1 MRPMYYF
8 TMYDNLNRG
17 ISKLLTFVMN
27 VWQQVCLP
35 FIIET
40 HPAGSGTSSDLPTH
54 SYILIPICIAAAFI
68 SIALVKKLLFM
79 FFEGS
84 IFDV

>member
-54 SYILIPICIAAAFI
+54 S
-68 SIALVKKLLFM
+68 
-79 FFEGS
+79 
-84 IFDV
+84 